1 MVQLFYF
8 LHNFVLVLHNAR
20 EYSFML
26 DQISFYILIE
36 LYTKKKKI
44 WSIRLWYFF
53 LKKLNKMVKIKKINE
68 SMVDHL

>member
-36 LYTKKKKI
+36 LYTKKKDLKHKVMV
-44 WSIRLWYFF
+44 FF
-53 LKKLNKMVKIKKINE
+53 F
-68 SMVDHL
+68 

>member
-36 LYTKKKKI
+36 LYTKKK
-44 WSIRLWYFF
+44 RF
-53 LKKLNKMVKIKKINE
+53 E
-68 SMVDHL
+68 A